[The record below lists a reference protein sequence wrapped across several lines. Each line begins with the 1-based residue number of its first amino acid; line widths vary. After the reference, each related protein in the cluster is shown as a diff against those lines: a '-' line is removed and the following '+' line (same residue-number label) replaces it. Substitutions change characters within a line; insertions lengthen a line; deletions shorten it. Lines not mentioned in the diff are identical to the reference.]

1 MPMKQLI
8 PMILLPTLILTGC
21 GGVEAAIDF
30 DDDGVRDQ
38 DDCAPA
44 DPQIFPG
51 ADELCDDGVDN
62 DCDGDVDEADG
73 DCTATGDD
81 DTTGDDDSAGGDDEE
96 DPVLPILETLGFESN
111 NGLMTSHWDPA
122 SGTPGNLWQWGV
134 PTSGPNAAFSGSTVW
149 ATNPNGNYFSNA
161 VETLYLPPLDL
172 SNLTSPTLDFRIWM
186 TTMINDG
193 VSLEVNNG
201 STGWLPH
208 STVSP
213 AYNGQDGSG
222 AAAWT
227 GLGQGAQYEHAS
239 ADLQSWAGNLLW
251 VRFVF
256 RADWST
262 AEAGVYIDDIELT
275 D

>member
-1 MPMKQLI
+1 VRVRLLFRSDWSSTAEGAYIADIGLNEESSDPDGDGI
-8 PMILLPTLILTGC
+8 NGILDEYLVHGSDPFLPDSDG
-21 GGVEAAIDF
+21 
-30 DDDGVRDQ
+30 DDINDGDEVTESRDPLN
-38 DDCAPA
+38 PA
-44 DPQIFPG
+44 DWPG
-51 ADELCDDGVDN
+51 V
-62 DCDGDVDEADG
+62 
-73 DCTATGDD
+73 TAI
-81 DTTGDDDSAGGDDEE
+81 TTGTLLDFEGGS
-96 DPVLPILETLGFESN
+96 TG
-111 NGLMTSHWDPA
+111 GLATDGS
-122 SGTPGNLWQWGV
+122 LWAWGA

-149 ATNPNGNYFSNA
+149 ATNPSGNYFSNA
-161 VETLYLPPLDL
+161 VEMLYLPPLDL
-172 SNLTSPTLDFRIWM
+172 SNLTSPTLDFRIWV

-227 GLGQGAQYEHAS
+227 GLGQGTQYEHAS
-239 ADLQSWAGNLLW
+239 ANLQSWAGNLLW

-256 RADWST
+256 RADWSS